1 MKLYL
6 YGRYFIYTDE
16 PLFAS
21 HSWLSGG
28 CPTLADAKQM
38 LIEFTTDILTGENHA
53 EL

>member
-21 HSWLSGG
+21 HSVALEGQYLKVRSRKG
-28 CPTLADAKQM
+28 
-38 LIEFTTDILTGENHA
+38 
-53 EL
+53 